1 MSTFPRILVAVSD
14 DDLSKP
20 AIQMAIRLALD
31 QRAEL
36 RVAYVSEVVP
46 PQASSAQHLAEIETK
61 VREEGNAIL
70 RRVTEQA
77 TAQGVTK
84 AEAVRLTIGTVKD
97 SIAQALAE
105 EAETW
110 DASLLITGS
119 HGRKGI
125 VRWLAGSVAESLARV
140 SKVPVLIVRDEEAQ
154 DEESKA
160 PEA

>member
-1 MSTFPRILVAVSD
+1 MNTFPRILVAVSD
-14 DDLSKP
+14 DDFSKP
-20 AIQMAIRLALD
+20 SMQMAIRLALD
-31 QRAEL
+31 QRADL
-36 RVAYVSEVVP
+36 RFAYVSEVVP
-46 PQASSAQHLAEIETK
+46 PQASSAQHLAEIETR

-77 TAQGVTK
+77 TEQGVTNVD
-84 AEAVRLTIGTVKD
+84 AVRLTIDTVKD

-105 EAETW
+105 QAETW

-125 VRWLAGSVAESLARV
+125 ARWLAGSVSESLVRV
-140 SKVPVLIVRDEEAQ
+140 SKVPVLIVRDEEAL

>member
-1 MSTFPRILVAVSD
+1 MNTFPRILVAVSD
-14 DDLSKP
+14 DDFSKP
-20 AIQMAIRLALD
+20 SMQMAIRLALD
-31 QRAEL
+31 QRADL
-36 RVAYVSEVVP
+36 RFAYVSEVVP
-46 PQASSAQHLAEIETK
+46 PQASSAQHLAEIETR

-77 TAQGVTK
+77 TEQGVTNVD
-84 AEAVRLTIGTVKD
+84 AVRLTIDTVKD

-105 EAETW
+105 QAETW

-125 VRWLAGSVAESLARV
+125 ARWLAGSVSESLVRV
-140 SKVPVLIVRDEEAQ
+140 STVPVLIVRDEEAL